1 MLKVCSFLPAVTQMM
16 YDMGLEDHLFGI
28 TFECPQQAL
37 EEKLPVVRCVM
48 EGKNLTSTEIDAL
61 FSASKHQGKSLYY
74 VDEPVLKQIAPDI
87 IFTQDIC
94 DVCQI
99 DTECTAAAVAV
110 LEKQPEIISI
120 SPESLEDVFSTAIKI
135 GEALGQEEKAYVY
148 LEALHKRIDKVID
161 NLWKHRAMPKRV
173 MLMEWIQPIY
183 NCGHWIPHQIAYAG
197 GTDMLANPSGDS
209 IVTPW
214 DKIVKYDPEI
224 LVIAPCGFTITRTM
238 EEMHLLTQKPGWETL
253 KAVKNNKVFLAN
265 FELFTQSS
273 AGTLVDGIELLA
285 GLFHP
290 DINSIPTHLQ
300 HKYLQYN
307 LTDTEKGLAK

>member
-290 DINSIPTHLQ
+290 DINSIPTQLQ